1 MRGPDP
7 GGKRDRSKEKDREVI
22 PQFQNSDNVTYV
34 YIGLHWIA
42 PQEVKVPAGKEV
54 QTQDARAFGVTTAQK
69 TSRLKTVLT
78 ELDNCIHWTS
88 RLKNTA
94 LV

>member
-1 MRGPDP
+1 MGQ
-7 GGKRDRSKEKDREVI
+7 KDLEVI

-54 QTQDARAFGVTTAQK
+54 QTQDATTARK